1 MPRYSFRA
9 VDESG
14 KTQTGVLD
22 ADSPQHL
29 GGILA
34 ARGQIPTGI
43 QEVARK
49 RASSGAFSS
58 VKPMELALFTKQFST
73 MLRCGVPMTKV
84 LDILRTQTEN
94 ARLKAVV
101 TDMARVVKDGGSLS
115 TAMKAHPKIFSP
127 LYIGMVSAGETSGSL
142 PEVLER
148 LIYIIE
154 HEAKLKGD
162 VKSAL
167 QYPMIVMIA
176 LSVAFVVLLTFV
188 IPKFATVFNRSGL
201 QLPLPT
207 RICMSLSDILRNYG
221 VWMLLALA
229 VAVIGVVM
237 YVRTPEGRFM
247 RDTLLMRLPVVGPL
261 MIRASVSR
269 FASVFAILQAS
280 GMAVL
285 DSMRLLSKTIGNA
298 AVGRELEKIEGM
310 LQEGRGISRP
320 LAETKYFTPML
331 VNMVAVGEET
341 GNLDEMLREVSR
353 HYDAEV
359 EFATKK
365 LSDLIG
371 PTLIVTL
378 AVVVGFFALAIYMP
392 MWEMGKASVTSRP
405 PGT

>member
-9 VDESG
+9 VDEAG

-22 ADSPQHL
+22 ADSAQHA
-29 GGILA
+29 GSILA

-43 QEVARK
+43 REVAVK

-73 MLRCGVPMTKV
+73 MLRAGVSMTKV
-84 LDILRTQTEN
+84 LDILESQTEN
-94 ARLKAVV
+94 ARLKGVV
-101 TDMARVVKDGGSLS
+101 ADMGRVVKEGGSLS
-115 TAMKAHPKIFSP
+115 TAMRAHPKVFSA
-127 LYIGMVSAGETSGSL
+127 LYVGMVRAGETSGSL

-154 HEAKLKGD
+154 HEAKIKGD

-167 QYPMIVMIA
+167 QYPMIVTIA
-176 LSVAFVVLLTFV
+176 LAVAFVVLLTFV
-188 IPKFATVFNRSGL
+188 IPKFATVFNRSGMK
-201 QLPLPT
+201 LPWPT
-207 RICMSLSDILRNYG
+207 RVCMGLSDGLRSYG
-221 VWMLLALA
+221 PWLLLG
-229 VAVIGVVM
+229 VAIAIVGIVL
-237 YVRTPEGRFM
+237 YLRTPEGKLM
-247 RDTLLMRLPVVGPL
+247 RDTLLMRTPVVGPL
-261 MIRASVSR
+261 LIRASVSR

-285 DSMRLLSKTIGNA
+285 DSMKLLSQTIGNA
-298 AVGRELEKIEGM
+298 AVGRELEKIGGL

-320 LAETKYFTPML
+320 LGQARYFTPMV

-365 LSDLIG
+365 LSDMIG
-371 PTLIVTL
+371 PALIVTL

-392 MWEMGKASVTSRP
+392 MWEMGKASVASRP
-405 PGT
+405 GM